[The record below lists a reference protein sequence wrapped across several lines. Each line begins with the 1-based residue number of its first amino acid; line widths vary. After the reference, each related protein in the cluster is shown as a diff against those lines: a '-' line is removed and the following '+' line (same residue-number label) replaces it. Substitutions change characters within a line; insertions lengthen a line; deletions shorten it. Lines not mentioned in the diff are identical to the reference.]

1 MKILLIEDQIEKR
14 QAIVEYLKTFD
25 NPIELTECYN
35 LLDVVSNI
43 SSCLYD
49 LIIFDIFLPIG
60 SQSTDVN
67 DVSHELIGTFSR
79 GINHNTETI
88 ALTAYNPTD
97 IPNLSLFNEYGV
109 TVVHYDVNSEQWK
122 NSLRTK
128 IEKVLISPH
137 YDFLIFC
144 ALTKERS
151 AFENTDPK
159 VGDHIIIHGI
169 DCRKISINESH
180 GLCICPARMGLVSM
194 AIVASKAIE
203 LFKPKFVAMSGIC
216 AGVRGESN
224 LLDIIV
230 GDVCWEYQTGK
241 YMSGEFKSEPYQS
254 NLMEDIRVNLKH
266 FTSKP
271 DLINKLH
278 KDYESPDLVN
288 ASILLAPLSSGSA
301 VIADADVMQ
310 KINQQHRK
318 MAGLEMEMYALYEA
332 AHQSLVQPKY
342 FGAKAVVDLGD
353 KNKSDNV
360 HEIGC
365 LISARF
371 VIEFLKHLL

>member
-1 MKILLIEDQIEKR
+1 MKILLIEDQNEKR
-14 QAIVEYLKTFD
+14 QVIVNYLKSCD
-25 NPIELTECYN
+25 NSIDLTECSN
-35 LLDVVSNI
+35 LLDVVGNI
-43 SSCLYD
+43 SSSLYD
-49 LIIFDIFLPIG
+49 LIIFDIFLPN
-60 SQSTDVN
+60 SCYDPKVN
-67 DVSHELIGTFSR
+67 DVSNELIGSFSK

-88 ALTAYNPTD
+88 ALTAYNPVD

-109 TVVHYDVNSEQWK
+109 TVVHYDVSSEQWQ

-128 IEKVLISPH
+128 LEKVLITPH

-151 AFENTDPK
+151 AFDNTDAQI
-159 VGDHIIIHGI
+159 GDHIIIHGI
-169 DCRKISINESH
+169 DCQKISINKSH

-216 AGVRGESN
+216 AGVQGESN
-224 LLDIIV
+224 LLDIII

-241 YMSGEFKSEPYQS
+241 YISGEFKSEPYQS
-254 NLMEDIRVNLKH
+254 NLTENIRVNLKH
-266 FTSKP
+266 FISKP
-271 DLINKLH
+271 DLIEKLH
-278 KDYESPDLVN
+278 KDYESPDLKN

-310 KINQQHRK
+310 RINQQHRK

-332 AHQSLVQPKY
+332 AHQSLVQPKF

-353 KNKSDNV
+353 KNKDDDV

-371 VIEFLKHLL
+371 VIEFLKHQL